1 MPRTAV
7 ILCGGSSPRL
17 PLLARE
23 DGEDVQSKRW
33 QVLGVTALCAL
44 ATTTGCG
51 SGDAGSG
58 GGEGGEGVTTLRV
71 ASNGNTS
78 ALPLWVAIEENLC
91 EPHGLVIFTTPVQ
104 AISAAAQG
112 IPVTE
117 IAGSS
122 LDTAENANSYLMV
135 GEGSPIDGV
144 EDMEGATIGVLTEV
158 GTLHYATLLLLKQAG
173 VDPSSVE
180 IVQIDGPAMAD
191 QLAAGRVDAV
201 EAVRPFNKSVEAAG
215 GTNIDTPFSSLAD
228 DISVIWWGANR
239 PWAEENPDTVQAY
252 QDCLEDGIQYI
263 ADNEAEARTVMQEYT
278 DLPAEVAEN
287 FELPAYDASVRP
299 QDIEKWLGAMREL
312 DLFDGDVDPEQLAFQ
327 P

>member
-1 MPRTAV
+1 M
-7 ILCGGSSPRL
+7 
-17 PLLARE
+17 
-23 DGEDVQSKRW
+23 QSKRW

-91 EPHGLVIFTTPVQ
+91 EPHGLDIEFTRIDNVGTLPPALGTTFDVIFTTPVQ

-312 DLFDGDVDPEQLAFQ
+312 ELFNGDVDPEQLAFQ